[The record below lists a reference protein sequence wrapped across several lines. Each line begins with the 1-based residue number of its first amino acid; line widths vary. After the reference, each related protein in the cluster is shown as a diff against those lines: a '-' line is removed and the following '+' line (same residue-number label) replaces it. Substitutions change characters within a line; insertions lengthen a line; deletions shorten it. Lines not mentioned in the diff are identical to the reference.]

1 MADETLLVA
10 LLGGLHLLGF
20 GFAAVLLLPLLR
32 DERIVPIA
40 RGDEDDDGGGGG
52 NDRIAPIAPRGP
64 RGGWDPSLPLPDAIP
79 ARVRLREPARLAD
92 LLPAPQ
98 RRRREHAPTPTRTP
112 VRGR

>member
-32 DERIVPIA
+32 DGRIAPIVR
-40 RGDEDDDGGGGG
+40 RGEEEDDGGGGS
-52 NDRIAPIAPRGP
+52 NDRLGPVSPRSP
-64 RGGWDPSLPLPDAIP
+64 RGGGIPLPDAVP

-92 LLPAPQ
+92 LISWPA
-98 RRRREHAPTPTRTP
+98 RRRPEHAPSPAPSRVP
-112 VRGR
+112 ARR